1 MAVAGFRDGASLVGD
16 QRFRVQ
22 RPPEDDG
29 HHPWHECRQ
38 REGAHSAPKCK
49 SGARLGGIGG
59 LDLLGF
65 SLDFT
70 HFWAW
75 KCFQVSLKFK
85 APPWEVGDVASV
97 LFCSHWILSLS
108 WVLLQ
113 SIPLGTPWGVARL
126 QVGSPQLCSPPSP
139 PSQDND
145 GLLMRWQNKNM
156 DNVIELHNKAPVWN
170 DETQSYVLNFHGRV
184 THASVKNFQIVHGS
198 DRKLGRGR
206 DGGVTVGEHCR
217 QLVPATPYFAEV

>member
-38 REGAHSAPKCK
+38 REGAHPAPKCK

-70 HFWAW
+70 HFGTW

-97 LFCSHWILSLS
+97 LFCLRWILSLS

-113 SIPLGTPWGVARL
+113 SIPLGTPWRVARL
-126 QVGSPQLCSPPSP
+126 QVGSPQLCSPPP
-139 PSQDND
+139 LFP
-145 GLLMRWQNKNM
+145 G
-156 DNVIELHNKAPVWN
+156 
-170 DETQSYVLNFHGRV
+170 
-184 THASVKNFQIVHGS
+184 
-198 DRKLGRGR
+198 
-206 DGGVTVGEHCR
+206 
-217 QLVPATPYFAEV
+217 